1 MLTDLQSRSSIVKLY
16 LLTMWKMT
24 MFGTISKPFKQYML
38 LLGLMMILP
47 GLSFE
52 VFSVIVMWTETR
64 TDSKEF

>member
-1 MLTDLQSRSSIVKLY
+1 
-16 LLTMWKMT
+16 MWKMT